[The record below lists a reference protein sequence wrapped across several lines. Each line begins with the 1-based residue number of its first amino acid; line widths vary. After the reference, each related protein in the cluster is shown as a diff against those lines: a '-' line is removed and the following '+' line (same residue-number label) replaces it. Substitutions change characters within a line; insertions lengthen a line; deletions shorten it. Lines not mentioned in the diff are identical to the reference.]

1 MALGVVVPHEQRV
14 DPGEHPPRR
23 LARIVVK
30 SGSPQEG
37 GARRECRPVHALVLP
52 VYHPLRR
59 LPLRRVLYLDPGH
72 SYTESESQLH
82 KRYSYSHSYTGTE
95 RGGGRGRPKGG
106 GAGKRG
112 RSRARSPEAG
122 GARARRTKTNGTV
135 EGIAAAIG
143 LKITREAEQEPY
155 RRPNLGRAVGG
166 SGELDK
172 AVRKGGGERR
182 VLSAPLPL
190 SAQEGP

>member
-72 SYTESESQLH
+72 SYT
-82 KRYSYSHSYTGTE
+82 GTHVL
-95 RGGGRGRPKGG
+95 
-106 GAGKRG
+106 
-112 RSRARSPEAG
+112 
-122 GARARRTKTNGTV
+122 GTV
-135 EGIAAAIG
+135 MHIHPVRHA
-143 LKITREAEQEPY
+143 LVLPVY
-155 RRPNLGRAVGG
+155 HPLRP
-166 SGELDK
+166 
-172 AVRKGGGERR
+172 
-182 VLSAPLPL
+182 
-190 SAQEGP
+190 